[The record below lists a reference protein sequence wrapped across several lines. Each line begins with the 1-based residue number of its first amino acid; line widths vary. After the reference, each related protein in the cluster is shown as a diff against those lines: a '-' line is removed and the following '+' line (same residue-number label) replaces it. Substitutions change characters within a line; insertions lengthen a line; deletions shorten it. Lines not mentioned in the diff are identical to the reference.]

1 MKKIN
6 LEKKLIELEELVKE
20 LEKGDLDLNDAIT
33 KYTEAMVI
41 AKECNEYLASAEE
54 QINKILVDGKL
65 EEFIP
70 NN

>member
-6 LEKKLIELEELVKE
+6 LEKKLLELEELVKE

-33 KYTEAMVI
+33 KYTEAMII
-41 AKECNEYLASAEE
+41 AKECNEYLANAEE

-65 EEFIP
+65 EDFIP
-70 NN
+70 KN